1 MSITTNRYFRSDI
14 VKMTGRVDTYTA
26 ADLQKAIDELT
37 ADGRYNIVFD
47 MTDVDF
53 LSSKGLHV
61 LTETQIETKKHG
73 GKLVLA
79 NTNEK
84 IRESFEWV
92 GMADYF
98 EIYDDVTRA
107 VGSF

>member
-1 MSITTNRYFRSDI
+1 MAITTTRYFRTDV

-26 ADLQKAIDELT
+26 SDLQETLEKLAAE
-37 ADGRYNIVFD
+37 GRHNIVFD
-47 MTDVDF
+47 MGEVEF
-53 LSSKGLHV
+53 LSSKGLRI
-61 LTETQIETKKHG
+61 LTETHINSKKRG

-79 NTNEK
+79 NAKEK

-98 EIYDDVTRA
+98 EISDDLTRA

>member
-1 MSITTNRYFRSDI
+1 MAITTTRYFRTDV
-14 VKMTGRVDTYTA
+14 VKMTGRVDTYTS
-26 ADLQKAIDELT
+26 ADLQKALDELT
-37 ADGRYNIVFD
+37 RDGRYNLVFD
-47 MTDVDF
+47 MSEVDF

-61 LTETQIETKKHG
+61 LTETQIKAKNHG
-73 GKLVLA
+73 GKLVLVNA
-79 NTNEK
+79 NEK

-98 EIYDDVTRA
+98 EISDDVTKA

>member
-1 MSITTNRYFRSDI
+1 MSITTTNYVRSDL

-26 ADLQKAIDELT
+26 ADLEKAMNDLLENK
-37 ADGRYNIVFD
+37 RYNIVFD
-47 MTDVDF
+47 MDEVDF
-53 LSSKGLHV
+53 LSSKGLRV
-61 LTETQIETKKHG
+61 LTETHIQAKDHG

-79 NTNEK
+79 NTNPK

-98 EIYDDVTRA
+98 EIYDNVTSA